1 MYFSNLIES
10 IKKDNDKIN
19 IFKNIINPFSGYL
32 LSQHF
37 IGYEVFKMKSMLPIN
52 INNLFI
58 NRNYNIIN
66 DYDVIYVECILFDLF
81 IDQILPKINKKIILI
96 TGLYNF
102 PQIFK
107 NSKTDYLLNHPNI
120 LLWISQNPVYINHP
134 KYVPFPYGIAPYNL
148 EKYAKQLL
156 LSVYKTKHITFLPI
170 NNGTNE
176 CRKKLPDLPVMD
188 TCEYYENVSA
198 SEFVISPIGD
208 RDDCYRHYECI
219 GLGSIP
225 ISNVGETY
233 KALFQD
239 NMYYCDIDRIIEI
252 MDTNIIDVSY
262 SIPNRD
268 FICFDYHR
276 DIVMKKIEE
285 AKQND
290 INTNG
295 NIRQNDF
302 GFSFYG
308 RSTGRRGGGGNFSL
322 KFH

>member
-1 MYFSNLIES
+1 MYL
-10 IKKDNDKIN
+10 
-19 IFKNIINPFSGYL
+19 Y
-32 LSQHF
+32 
-37 IGYEVFKMKSMLPIN
+37 
-52 INNLFI
+52 
-58 NRNYNIIN
+58 YNIIN

-81 IDQILPKINKKIILI
+81 VDEMLPKINRKIILI
-96 TGLYNF
+96 TGAYSYS
-102 PQIFK
+102 QILK
-107 NSKTDYLLNHPNI
+107 SSKTDYILNHSNI

-134 KYVPFPYGIAPYNL
+134 RYVPFPYGIAPYNL
-148 EKYAKQLL
+148 EKYARQLL
-156 LSVYKTKHITFLPI
+156 FSVDKTKHITFLPI
-170 NNGTNE
+170 NNATNE
-176 CRKKLPDLPVMD
+176 CRKILPELPVMD
-188 TCEYYENVSA
+188 TREFYENISA

-219 GLGSIP
+219 GLGTIP

-239 NMYYCDIDRIIEI
+239 NMYYCDIDRILEI
-252 MDTNIIDVSY
+252 MDSNIIDVSY

-268 FICFDYHR
+268 FICFNYHR

-290 INTNG
+290 INING
-295 NIRQNDF
+295 NVGRDNF

>member
-1 MYFSNLIES
+1 MYFSNLIEN
-10 IKKDNDKIN
+10 IKRDNDKN
-19 IFKNIINPFSGYL
+19 NLFKNIINPFSGYL

-37 IGYEVFKMKSMLPIN
+37 IGYEVLKMKSMLPSN

-66 DYDVIYVECILFDLF
+66 DYDVIYLECILFDLF
-81 IDQILPKINKKIILI
+81 IDEMLPNINKKIILI
-96 TGLYNF
+96 TGLCNF

-107 NSKTDYLLNHPNI
+107 SSKTDNLLNHQNI
-120 LLWISQNPVYINHP
+120 LLWISQNPIYINHP
-134 KYVPFPYGIAPYNL
+134 RYVPFPYGIAHYNL
-148 EKYAKQLL
+148 EKYAKHLL
-156 LSVYKTKHITFLPI
+156 LSVDKTKHITFLPI
-170 NNGTNE
+170 NNGTNK

-239 NMYYCDIDRIIEI
+239 NMYYCDIDRILEI
-252 MDTNIIDVSY
+252 MDSGIIDVSY

-276 DIVMKKIEE
+276 DIVMKRIEE

-290 INTNG
+290 INANG
-295 NIRQNDF
+295 NVNLGRNDF

-308 RSTGRRGGGGNFSL
+308 RSTGRGGNFSL

>member
-1 MYFSNLIES
+1 MYFSNLIEN
-10 IKKDNDKIN
+10 IEKDNNKN
-19 IFKNIINPFSGYL
+19 NLFKNIINPFSGYL
-32 LSQHF
+32 LCNHF
-37 IGYEVFKMKSMLPIN
+37 IGYEIFQTKIFCSN
-52 INNLFI
+52 INNLYK
-58 NRNYNIIN
+58 NQNYNSINHYDII
-66 DYDVIYVECILFDLF
+66 YIECTLFDYF
-81 IDQILPKINKKIILI
+81 TDNIMYKIDKKIILI
-96 TGLYNF
+96 TGLYNY

-107 NSKTDYLLNHPNI
+107 SSKTDYLLNHPNI
-120 LLWISQNPVYINHP
+120 LLWISQNPIYLNHP
-134 KYVPFPYGIAPYNL
+134 KYVPFPYGIAHYKL

-156 LSVYKTKHITFLPI
+156 LSVNKTKHITFLPI
-170 NNGTNE
+170 NNATNE
-176 CRKKLPDLPVMD
+176 CRKKLPELPIMD
-188 TCEYYENVSA
+188 TSEYYEKISE

-239 NMYYCDIDRIIEI
+239 NMYYCDIDKMIEI
-252 MDTNIIDVSY
+252 MDSNIIDVSY

-268 FICFDYHR
+268 LICFDYHK
-276 DIVMKKIEE
+276 DIIIKKIEE

-302 GFSFYG
+302 GFSFYR
-308 RSTGRRGGGGNFSL
+308 RSTGRREGGNFSF